1 VFLIGLAGEV
11 DDRIKGRPHAIM
23 KWGQFGLLQRIVAE
37 HKAREIVNGR
47 RDHQATDISSIAVDF
62 GTLKMLRAF

>member
-37 HKAREIVNGR
+37 HKAAR
-47 RDHQATDISSIAVDF
+47 S
-62 GTLKMLRAF
+62 